1 MKLIEIKNSL
11 AKLYYEPMD
20 FPIVLSDFLTIDD
33 GNQKII
39 AQVVSIE
46 TTSSDTTNCAILKF
60 SIDLNADNT
69 FCTYSGYVPSLDA
82 LVSKTKANII
92 EAIFSDQ
99 TSGVKLGKLT
109 SSAKV
114 SINLKGSIMEKFLY
128 IQSDRADETEEIL
141 SKILTFNSSKVLK
154 TLYIDFEGMNDFKYG
169 KVVKFGHNF
178 KLPIVPDILN
188 HIYEKDLTGL
198 TIEQKAIVRDII
210 LEIQEYITTLDT
222 GFIPFDA
229 LLDVVNDI
237 YQTDKSTGIILFRN
251 KLLKYKQSGIFASK
265 EDEILS
271 LAESI
276 ANNTLTSLDLSN
288 IEPNWQKTAFEFVI
302 EFLETECSVIFN
314 VKDESVS
321 QEVLNMLYKA
331 KQIKPIVAS
340 RYDSTHVTQLKS
352 FAKNMIMF
360 KPQTQQKAFASYN
373 SFLNKMA
380 QHEFVISGEA
390 THYTPLIIK
399 EIPQVILQIEPLK
412 QSLFAKALYTPTIE
426 EKDDNSTTQEKVIEN
441 KNIEEITV
449 QAQEE
454 MPEDVLSIEDLEELD
469 AMENFSDF
477 DENVLL
483 AENENINDTEIV
495 VEDTLEQEI
504 AKDVDKMFYAEAAI
518 QENQLPTKEDPVNI
532 EQETMQ
538 DLDYS
543 DMFTEAEL
551 DMIGNIDDELPGL
564 FEDEVN
570 NSDNAPDESLEN
582 ETNDVANDIIN
593 IEEEQES
600 SIVPMA
606 SPIFETEEQEP
617 SVPIYKTEIEE
628 KIENSK
634 ALSIEEGSIV
644 YHEKYG
650 RGVVEQLINYGS
662 KAFCSILFD
671 NIGRRLLDPNLADL
685 KQM

>member
-60 SIDLNADNT
+60 SIDLNTDNT
-69 FCTYSGYVPSLDA
+69 FSTYSGYVPSLDA
-82 LVSKTKANII
+82 LVSKTKSQII
-92 EAIFSDQ
+92 EAIFSDPN
-99 TSGVKLGKLT
+99 SGVKLGKLT
-109 SSAKV
+109 NSIKA
-114 SINLKGSIMEKFLY
+114 SINLKSSIMDNFLY

-141 SKILTFNSSKVLK
+141 DKILTFNSSKNLK

-210 LEIQEYITTLDT
+210 LEIQEYITTLDS
-222 GFIPFDA
+222 GFIPFNT
-229 LLDVVNDI
+229 LLDVVNDV
-237 YQTDKSTGIILFRN
+237 YESEKSTGIILFRN
-251 KLLKYKQSGIFASK
+251 KLLKYKQSGIFAST
-265 EDEILS
+265 EEEILS

-288 IEPNWQKTAFEFVI
+288 IETNWQKTAFEFVI

-321 QEVLNMLYKA
+321 LEVLNMLYKA

-340 RYDSTHVTQLKS
+340 RYDSVHVAQLKS

-360 KPQTQQKAFASYN
+360 KPQTQQKAFASYT

-380 QHEFVISGEA
+380 TQEFVVSGEA
-390 THYTPLIIK
+390 THFTPLIIK
-399 EIPQVILQIEPLK
+399 EIPQVILQIEPLR
-412 QSLFAKALYTPTIE
+412 QTLLTRPMQTAMVVEDEEVVSERQVMETPTEEATVEIVETIE
-426 EKDDNSTTQEKVIEN
+426 EQQD
-441 KNIEEITV
+441 
-449 QAQEE
+449 
-454 MPEDVLSIEDLEELD
+454 DVLSIEDLEELD
-469 AMENFSDF
+469 AMENFQDLEEEQFTNEETSDDVKTIF
-477 DENVLL
+477 
-483 AENENINDTEIV
+483 
-495 VEDTLEQEI
+495 EDSLEQEI
-504 AKDVDKMFYAEAAI
+504 AKDVDKMFFAEAAI
-518 QENQLPTKEDPVNI
+518 QEDEKAETDDNQEYEVAQTI
-532 EQETMQ
+532 ENTETINYD
-538 DLDYS
+538 DL
-543 DMFTEAEL
+543 FTDSEL
-551 DMIGNIDDELPGL
+551 DMIDQIDDELPGL
-564 FEDEVN
+564 FENDTDFLEESSEKRTN
-570 NSDNAPDESLEN
+570 NFE
-582 ETNDVANDIIN
+582 NDIIK
-593 IEEEQES
+593 IEEES
-600 SIVPMA
+600 TIVPMA
-606 SPIFETEEQEP
+606 SPIFEVEEKET
-617 SVPIYKTEIEE
+617 SVPIYKTEVEE
-628 KIENSK
+628 KIEKSK
-634 ALSIEEGSIV
+634 ALTIEEGSIV

-662 KAFCSILFD
+662 KSFCSILFD
-671 NIGRRLLDPNLADL
+671 NIGRRLLDPNLAEL

>member
-1 MKLIEIKNSL
+1 MKLVEIKNSL

-46 TTSSDTTNCAILKF
+46 TTSSETTNCAILKF
-60 SIDLNADNT
+60 SIDINSDNT

-82 LVSKTKANII
+82 LVSKTKAQII
-92 EAIFSDQ
+92 EAIFSDPN
-99 TSGVKLGKLT
+99 SGVKLGKLT
-109 SSAKV
+109 NSVKA
-114 SINLKGSIMEKFLY
+114 SINLKSSIMDDFLY
-128 IQSDRADETEEIL
+128 IQSDRADEIEEIL
-141 SKILTFNSSKVLK
+141 TKILTFNSSKNLK

-210 LEIQEYITTLDT
+210 LEIQEYITTLDS
-222 GFIPFDA
+222 GFIPFNT
-229 LLDVVNDI
+229 LLDVVNDV
-237 YQTDKSTGIILFRN
+237 YQSDKSTGIILFRN
-251 KLLKYKQSGIFASK
+251 KLLKYKQSGIFASN
-265 EDEILS
+265 ENEILS

-340 RYDSTHVTQLKS
+340 RYDSAHVAQLKS

-360 KPQTQQKAFASYN
+360 KPQAQQKTFASYN
-373 SFLNKMA
+373 SFLNKMTA
-380 QHEFVISGEA
+380 KEFVVSGEA
-390 THYTPLIIK
+390 THFTPLIIK

-412 QSLFAKALYTPTIE
+412 QSLLTRQLVTSDINEQQSEEVTEQVTETIIKE
-426 EKDDNSTTQEKVIEN
+426 DVVEDVVEDLINQQETETN
-441 KNIEEITV
+441 
-449 QAQEE
+449 
-454 MPEDVLSIEDLEELD
+454 EDVLSIEDLEELD
-469 AMENFSDF
+469 AIENFQSF
-477 DENVLL
+477 DEDIFT
-483 AENENINDTEIV
+483 AEETS
-495 VEDTLEQEI
+495 EDVKTMFEDSLEQEI

-518 QENQLPTKEDPVNI
+518 QEETTIEIENNI
-532 EQETMQ
+532 EETKTETTESV
-538 DLDYS
+538 DYS
-543 DMFTEAEL
+543 DLFSESEL
-551 DMIGNIDDELPGL
+551 DLIGEADDELPGL
-564 FEDEVN
+564 F
-570 NSDNAPDESLEN
+570 DNDIEE
-582 ETNDVANDIIN
+582 ETSVTNFTNDIIN
-593 IEEEQES
+593 LEEES
-600 SIVPMA
+600 VIVPMA
-606 SPIFETEEQEP
+606 TPIFEVEEKET
-617 SVPIYKTEIEE
+617 SVPIYKTEVEE
-628 KIENSK
+628 KIEKNKSI
-634 ALSIEEGSIV
+634 SIEEGSIV

-671 NIGRRLLDPNLADL
+671 NIGRRLLDPNLAEL